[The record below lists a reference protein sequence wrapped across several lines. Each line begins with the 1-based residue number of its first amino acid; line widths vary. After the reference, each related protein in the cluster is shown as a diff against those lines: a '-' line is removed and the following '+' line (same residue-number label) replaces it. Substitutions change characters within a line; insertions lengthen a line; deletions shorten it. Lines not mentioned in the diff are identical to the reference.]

1 MTAGAPLV
9 TSTLEAQAAVEAT
22 PAASAVGAPIGR
34 LQWMA
39 QSDWQVVVTR
49 RELEAEQ
56 IAERRQAKQDTPKTS
71 PKLEWMSSN
80 RYGSCVKRRHSDD
93 RAAAAGFHGDWS
105 WKAVRWAE
113 RKKEEPELLL
123 DEARRKRVMRIEEGN
138 EDRDAM
144 RELARSHNDGTQL
157 ELESTPDGLRE
168 TAMDGTPR
176 SAKAAGAELRKL
188 TQSFYQRLMDP
199 RFYALS
205 LADMEAVNVPS
216 DFWDKSVPFH
226 QGWAHGTRPLK
237 VFKCKRKPVVTYRR
251 LDTLRGIHKTFVDGV
266 GYVYPAVAGSGV
278 CAVGSGAESTDD
290 STEQT

>member
-9 TSTLEAQAAVEAT
+9 TSTLGSAVEAT
-22 PAASAVGAPIGR
+22 PAASAVGAPIRR

-39 QSDWQVVVTR
+39 QSDWQVVVTC

-56 IAERRQAKQDTPKTS
+56 IAERRQAEQDTPKTSRS

-80 RYGSCVKRRHSDD
+80 SYGSCVKRRHSDD

-113 RKKEEPELLL
+113 RKKEDPELLL
-123 DEARRKRVMRIEEGN
+123 DEARRKRVVRIEEGK

-144 RELARSHNDGTQL
+144 RELARSHSDGTQL

-216 DFWDKSVPFH
+216 DFWDKSVPH
-226 QGWAHGTRPLK
+226 YQDWAHGTRPLK
-237 VFKCKRKPVVTYRR
+237 VFKGKRKPVVTYRR
-251 LDTLRGIHKTFVDGV
+251 FPHTNSYHETFVDGV
-266 GYVYPAVAGSGV
+266 GYVYPAVAGTGV
-278 CAVGSGAESTDD
+278 CAVHG
-290 STEQT
+290 